1 MFNENSN
8 FYVNVVDHMND
19 DDLEELNFPII
30 TVTVGIWSNITWCRL

>member
-8 FYVNVVDHMND
+8 FYVKVVDHMND

-30 TVTVGIWSNITWCRL
+30 TVTVGIWSNIVW